1 MTKFTDHIHSEI
13 INIAEKNLNS
23 DQSFSYDNFDNILT
37 DISVCMEKLGIKQN
51 IIDEVTSSLS
61 TKFNTLVQSG
71 LTPENSIKE
80 TFESLSDII
89 NSNISNDASVEK
101 LSTENSG
108 YDLSFASSM
117 SNEMSILIDEAISK
131 GMSTEEA
138 IKFANNKIN
147 QSAEEVYGPPYVAD
161 YKNVDNANDIIISE
175 DEKNLDKMEADMG
188 DQSNKIE
195 RAPLNENTSLS
206 NTVINTDNIS
216 DPDEVTLI

>member
-1 MTKFTDHIHSEI
+1 
-13 INIAEKNLNS
+13 
-23 DQSFSYDNFDNILT
+23 
-37 DISVCMEKLGIKQN
+37 MEKLGIKEN

-80 TFESLSDII
+80 TLESLFDII
-89 NSNISNDASVEK
+89 SSNISTDTSAEK

-108 YDLSFASSM
+108 YDLSYASSM

-147 QSAEEVYGPPYVAD
+147 QPAEELYGPPNVAD
-161 YKNVDNANDIIISE
+161 YKNIDNANDIIISE
-175 DEKNLDKMEADMG
+175 DEKNLDKMEADME
-188 DQSNKIE
+188 DQSNKID
-195 RAPLNENTSLS
+195 RNPLNENTSLN
-206 NTVINTDNIS
+206 NTIIDNNNIT
-216 DPDEVTLI
+216 DPDEVS

>member
-1 MTKFTDHIHSEI
+1 MTKFTDNIHSEI
-13 INIAEKNLNS
+13 LNIAEKNLNS
-23 DQSFSYDNFDNILT
+23 DQGISHHNFDNILT
-37 DISVCMEKLGIKQN
+37 DISVCMEKLGIKAN

-61 TKFNTLVQSG
+61 TKFNTLIQSG

-80 TFESLSDII
+80 TFESLSEII
-89 NSNISNDASVEK
+89 NSNISTDASVEK

-147 QSAEEVYGPPYVAD
+147 QSAEELYGPPNVAD
-161 YKNVDNANDIIISE
+161 YKNVDNVNDIIISE
-175 DEKNLDKMEADMG
+175 YEKNLDKMEADME
-188 DQSNKIE
+188 DQSNKID
-195 RAPLNENTSLS
+195 RNPLNENTSLN
-206 NTVINTDNIS
+206 NTIIDNNNIS
-216 DPDEVTLI
+216 DPDEVS

>member
-1 MTKFTDHIHSEI
+1 MAKLADHIHSEI
-13 INIAEKNLNS
+13 LDITQKNLNP
-23 DQSFSYDNFDNILT
+23 DQGISHDNFNNILT
-37 DISVCMEKLGIKQN
+37 DISICMEKLGIKEN
-51 IIDEVTSSLS
+51 IIDGITSSLS
-61 TKFNTLVQSG
+61 TKFDTLVQSG

-89 NSNISNDASVEK
+89 NSNISTDSSVEK
-101 LSTENSG
+101 LSSENSG

-147 QSAEEVYGPPYVAD
+147 QSADELYGPPNVAD

-175 DEKNLDKMEADMG
+175 EEKNLDKMEVDMQ
-188 DQSNKIE
+188 DQSNKIN
-195 RAPLNENTSLS
+195 RDPLNENTSLN
-206 NTVINTDNIS
+206 NTIINNDNIS
-216 DPDEVTLI
+216 DPDDVS

>member
-13 INIAEKNLNS
+13 FNIAEKNLNS
-23 DQSFSYDNFDNILT
+23 DQDVSHDNFDNILT
-37 DISVCMEKLGIKQN
+37 DISVCMEKLGIKEN

-61 TKFNTLVQSG
+61 TKFNTLIQSG

-80 TFESLSDII
+80 TFESLSEII
-89 NSNISNDASVEK
+89 NSNISTDASVEK

-147 QSAEEVYGPPYVAD
+147 QSADELYGPPNVAD

-175 DEKNLDKMEADMG
+175 EEKNLDKMEVDMQ
-188 DQSNKIE
+188 DQSNKIN
-195 RAPLNENTSLS
+195 RDPLNENTSLN
-206 NTVINTDNIS
+206 NTIIDNNNIS
-216 DPDEVTLI
+216 DPDEVS

>member
-13 INIAEKNLNS
+13 FNIAEKNLNS
-23 DQSFSYDNFDNILT
+23 DQGVSHDNFDNILT
-37 DISVCMEKLGIKQN
+37 DISVCMEKLGIKEN
-51 IIDEVTSSLS
+51 IIDDVTSSLS
-61 TKFNTLVQSG
+61 TKFNTLIQSG

-80 TFESLSDII
+80 TFESLSEII
-89 NSNISNDASVEK
+89 NSKISTDASVEK

-147 QSAEEVYGPPYVAD
+147 QPTDELYGPPNVAD
-161 YKNVDNANDIIISE
+161 YKNVDNVNDIIISE
-175 DEKNLDKMEADMG
+175 DEKNLDKMEADME
-188 DQSNKIE
+188 DQSNKID
-195 RAPLNENTSLS
+195 RNPLNENTSLN
-206 NTVINTDNIS
+206 NTIIDNNNIS
-216 DPDEVTLI
+216 DPDEVS

>member
-13 INIAEKNLNS
+13 IKIAEKNLNS
-23 DQSFSYDNFDNILT
+23 DQVVSHDNFDNILT
-37 DISVCMEKLGIKQN
+37 DISVCMEKLGIKDN
-51 IIDEVTSSLS
+51 IIDEFTSSLS
-61 TKFNTLVQSG
+61 TKFNTLIQSG

-80 TFESLSDII
+80 TFESLSEII
-89 NSNISNDASVEK
+89 NSNISTDASVEK

-147 QSAEEVYGPPYVAD
+147 QPTEELYGPPNVAD
-161 YKNVDNANDIIISE
+161 YKNIDNTNDIIISE
-175 DEKNLDKMEADMG
+175 DEKNLDKMEADME
-188 DQSNKIE
+188 DQSNKID
-195 RAPLNENTSLS
+195 RNPLNENTSLN
-206 NTVINTDNIS
+206 NTIIDNNNIS
-216 DPDEVTLI
+216 DPDEVS

>member
-1 MTKFTDHIHSEI
+1 
-13 INIAEKNLNS
+13 
-23 DQSFSYDNFDNILT
+23 
-37 DISVCMEKLGIKQN
+37 MEKLGIKEN

-89 NSNISNDASVEK
+89 NSNISTDASVEK

-147 QSAEEVYGPPYVAD
+147 QPAEELYGPPNVAD
-161 YKNVDNANDIIISE
+161 YKNIDNANDIIISE
-175 DEKNLDKMEADMG
+175 DEKNLDKMEADME
-188 DQSNKIE
+188 DQSNKID
-195 RAPLNENTSLS
+195 RNPLNENTSLN
-206 NTVINTDNIS
+206 NTIIDNNNIS
-216 DPDEVTLI
+216 DPDEVS

>member
-13 INIAEKNLNS
+13 VNIAQKNLTA
-23 DQSFSYDNFDNILT
+23 DQGSVQDNFENTIT
-37 DISVCMEKLGIKQN
+37 DISSFMEKLGIKEN
-51 IIDEVTSSLS
+51 IIDEVTSTLS

-80 TFESLSDII
+80 TFESLHEII
-89 NSNISNDASVEK
+89 NSNISTGTAVEK
-101 LSTENSG
+101 LSTENIG

-147 QSAEEVYGPPYVAD
+147 QSSEELYGPPNVAN
-161 YKNVDNANDIIISE
+161 YNKIDNANDIIVSE
-175 DEKNLDKMEADMG
+175 DEKNLNKMEADIQ

-195 RAPLNENTSLS
+195 RDPLNENTSLN
-206 NTVINTDNIS
+206 NTIINNDNIS
-216 DPDEVTLI
+216 DSDDIS

>member
-13 INIAEKNLNS
+13 FNIAEKNLNS
-23 DQSFSYDNFDNILT
+23 DQGVSQNNFDNILT
-37 DISVCMEKLGIKQN
+37 DISVCMEKLGIKEN

-61 TKFNTLVQSG
+61 TKFNTLIQSG

-80 TFESLSDII
+80 TFESLSEII
-89 NSNISNDASVEK
+89 NSNISTDASVEK

-147 QSAEEVYGPPYVAD
+147 QPTEELYGPPNVAD
-161 YKNVDNANDIIISE
+161 YKNVDNVNDIIISE
-175 DEKNLDKMEADMG
+175 DEKNLDKMEADME
-188 DQSNKIE
+188 DQSNKID
-195 RAPLNENTSLS
+195 RDSLNENTSL
-206 NTVINTDNIS
+206 NNIIIDNDNIS
-216 DPDEVTLI
+216 DPDEVS

>member
-1 MTKFTDHIHSEI
+1 MAKLADHIHSEI
-13 INIAEKNLNS
+13 LDITQKYLNP
-23 DQSFSYDNFDNILT
+23 DQGISHDNFNNILT
-37 DISVCMEKLGIKQN
+37 DISICMEKLGIKEN
-51 IIDEVTSSLS
+51 IIDGITSSLS
-61 TKFNTLVQSG
+61 TKFDTLVQSG

-89 NSNISNDASVEK
+89 NSNISTDSSVEK
-101 LSTENSG
+101 LSSENRG

-147 QSAEEVYGPPYVAD
+147 QSADELYGPPNIAD

-175 DEKNLDKMEADMG
+175 DEKNLDKMEADME
-188 DQSNKIE
+188 DQSNKID
-195 RAPLNENTSLS
+195 RDPLNENTSLN
-206 NTVINTDNIS
+206 NTIINNDNIS
-216 DPDEVTLI
+216 DPDDVS

>member
-1 MTKFTDHIHSEI
+1 M
-13 INIAEKNLNS
+13 
-23 DQSFSYDNFDNILT
+23 FSHDNFDNILT
-37 DISVCMEKLGIKQN
+37 DISVCMEKLGIKEN

-89 NSNISNDASVEK
+89 NSNISTDASVEK

-147 QSAEEVYGPPYVAD
+147 QSAEELYGPPNVAD
-161 YKNVDNANDIIISE
+161 YKNVDNVNDIIISE
-175 DEKNLDKMEADMG
+175 DEKNLDKMEADME
-188 DQSNKIE
+188 DQSNKID
-195 RAPLNENTSLS
+195 RNPLNENTSLN
-206 NTVINTDNIS
+206 NTIIDNNNIS
-216 DPDEVTLI
+216 DPDEVS

>member
-1 MTKFTDHIHSEI
+1 MAKLADHIHSEI
-13 INIAEKNLNS
+13 LDITQKYLNP
-23 DQSFSYDNFDNILT
+23 DQGISHDNFNNILT
-37 DISVCMEKLGIKQN
+37 DISICMEKLGIKEN

-61 TKFNTLVQSG
+61 TKFNTLIQSG

-89 NSNISNDASVEK
+89 NSNISTDSSVEK

-147 QSAEEVYGPPYVAD
+147 QSADELYGPPNIAD

-175 DEKNLDKMEADMG
+175 DEKNLDKMEADME

-195 RAPLNENTSLS
+195 RNPLNENTSL
-206 NTVINTDNIS
+206 NDTIIDNNNIS
-216 DPDEVTLI
+216 DPDEVS

>member
-13 INIAEKNLNS
+13 LNIAEKNLNS
-23 DQSFSYDNFDNILT
+23 DQGVSHDNFDNILT
-37 DISVCMEKLGIKQN
+37 DISVCMEKLGIKEN
-51 IIDEVTSSLS
+51 IIDEVTS
-61 TKFNTLVQSG
+61 FNTLIQSG

-80 TFESLSDII
+80 TLETLSDII
-89 NSNISNDASVEK
+89 TSNISTDASVEK

-147 QSAEEVYGPPYVAD
+147 QPTEELYGPPNVAD
-161 YKNVDNANDIIISE
+161 YKNVDNVNDIIISE
-175 DEKNLDKMEADMG
+175 DEKNLDKMEADME
-188 DQSNKIE
+188 DQSNKID
-195 RAPLNENTSLS
+195 RNPLNENTSLN
-206 NTVINTDNIS
+206 NTIIDNNNIS
-216 DPDEVTLI
+216 DPDEVS

>member
-13 INIAEKNLNS
+13 FNIAEKNLNS
-23 DQSFSYDNFDNILT
+23 DQGVSQNNFDNILT
-37 DISVCMEKLGIKQN
+37 DISVCMEKLGIKEN

-61 TKFNTLVQSG
+61 TKFNTLIQSG

-80 TFESLSDII
+80 TFESLSEII
-89 NSNISNDASVEK
+89 NSNISTDASVEK

-147 QSAEEVYGPPYVAD
+147 QPTQELYGPPNVAD
-161 YKNVDNANDIIISE
+161 YKNVENVDDIIISE
-175 DEKNLDKMEADMG
+175 DEKNLDKMEADME
-188 DQSNKIE
+188 DQSNKID
-195 RAPLNENTSLS
+195 RNPLNENTSLN
-206 NTVINTDNIS
+206 NTIIDNHNIS
-216 DPDEVTLI
+216 DPDEVS

>member
-13 INIAEKNLNS
+13 LNIAEKNLNA
-23 DQSFSYDNFDNILT
+23 DQSITHDNFDNILT
-37 DISVCMEKLGIKQN
+37 DISVCMKKLGIKEN

-80 TFESLSDII
+80 TLETLSDII
-89 NSNISNDASVEK
+89 TSNISTDASVEK

-138 IKFANNKIN
+138 IMFANNKIN
-147 QSAEEVYGPPYVAD
+147 QPAEELYGPPNVTD

-175 DEKNLDKMEADMG
+175 DEKNLDKMEADME
-188 DQSNKIE
+188 DQSNKID
-195 RAPLNENTSLS
+195 RNPLNENTSLN
-206 NTVINTDNIS
+206 NTIIDNNNIS
-216 DPDEVTLI
+216 DPDEVS

>member
-1 MTKFTDHIHSEI
+1 MAKLADHIHSEI
-13 INIAEKNLNS
+13 LDITQKNLNP
-23 DQSFSYDNFDNILT
+23 DQGISHDNFNNILT
-37 DISVCMEKLGIKQN
+37 DISICMEKLGIKEN
-51 IIDEVTSSLS
+51 IIDGITSSLS
-61 TKFNTLVQSG
+61 TKFDTLVQSG

-89 NSNISNDASVEK
+89 NSNISTDSSVEK
-101 LSTENSG
+101 LSSENSV

-147 QSAEEVYGPPYVAD
+147 QSADELYGPPNIAD

-175 DEKNLDKMEADMG
+175 DEKNLDKMEADME
-188 DQSNKIE
+188 DQSNKID
-195 RAPLNENTSLS
+195 RDPLNENTSLN
-206 NTVINTDNIS
+206 NTIINNDNIS
-216 DPDEVTLI
+216 DPDDVS

>member
-1 MTKFTDHIHSEI
+1 MTKFTDYIHSEI
-13 INIAEKNLNS
+13 LNTAQKNLNS
-23 DQSFSYDNFDNILT
+23 DQVNAHDNFDNILT
-37 DISVCMEKLGIKQN
+37 DISICMEKLGIKEN
-51 IIDEVTSSLS
+51 IIDEITSSLS
-61 TKFNTLVQSG
+61 TKFDTLVESG

-89 NSNISNDASVEK
+89 NSNISTDSSVEK
-101 LSTENSG
+101 LSSEHSG

-147 QSAEEVYGPPYVAD
+147 QSTDELYGPPNVAD

-175 DEKNLDKMEADMG
+175 DEKDLDKMEADME
-188 DQSNKIE
+188 DQSNKID
-195 RAPLNENTSLS
+195 RDPLNENTSLN
-206 NTVINTDNIS
+206 NTIINNDNIS
-216 DPDEVTLI
+216 DPDDVS

>member
-13 INIAEKNLNS
+13 FNIAEKNLNA
-23 DQSFSYDNFDNILT
+23 DQGVSHDNFDNILT
-37 DISVCMEKLGIKQN
+37 DITVCMEKLGIKEN

-61 TKFNTLVQSG
+61 TKFNTLIQSG

-80 TFESLSDII
+80 TFESLSEII
-89 NSNISNDASVEK
+89 NSSISTDASVEK

-147 QSAEEVYGPPYVAD
+147 QPTEELYGPPNVAD
-161 YKNVDNANDIIISE
+161 YKNVDNVNDIIISE
-175 DEKNLDKMEADMG
+175 DEKNLDKMEADME
-188 DQSNKIE
+188 DQSNKID
-195 RAPLNENTSLS
+195 RNPLNENTSLN
-206 NTVINTDNIS
+206 NTIIDNNNIS
-216 DPDEVTLI
+216 DPDEVS

>member
-13 INIAEKNLNS
+13 LNITQKNLNS
-23 DQSFSYDNFDNILT
+23 DQGTVYENFGNTLT
-37 DISVCMEKLGIKQN
+37 DISAFMDKLGINEN
-51 IIDEVTSSLS
+51 IIDEITSSLS
-61 TKFNTLVQSG
+61 TKFNSLLQNG

-80 TFESLSDII
+80 TFDSLSDII
-89 NSNISNDASVEK
+89 NSNISTDTSVEK
-101 LSTENSG
+101 LNTENSG
-108 YDLSFASSM
+108 YDLSYASSM

-147 QSAEEVYGPPYVAD
+147 QSAEELYGPPNVAD

-216 DPDEVTLI
+216 DPDEVT

>member
-13 INIAEKNLNS
+13 LNIAEKNLNADKS
-23 DQSFSYDNFDNILT
+23 ITHDNFDNILT
-37 DISVCMEKLGIKQN
+37 DISVCMEKLGIKEN
-51 IIDEVTSSLS
+51 IIDEVISSLS
-61 TKFNTLVQSG
+61 SKFNTLVQSG

-89 NSNISNDASVEK
+89 SSNISTDASVEK

-108 YDLSFASSM
+108 YDLSYASSM

-147 QSAEEVYGPPYVAD
+147 QPTEELYGPPNVAD
-161 YKNVDNANDIIISE
+161 YKNVDNVNDIIISE
-175 DEKNLDKMEADMG
+175 DEKNLDKMEADME
-188 DQSNKIE
+188 DQSNKID
-195 RAPLNENTSLS
+195 RNPLNENTSLN
-206 NTVINTDNIS
+206 NTIIDNNNIS
-216 DPDEVTLI
+216 DPDEVS